1 MVRCLKKQ
9 VKDAE
14 IHYLTKKHFLPVL
27 DFNPY
32 IDKVYAIEEKVGEV
46 VSELKSEN
54 YDHIVDLHKNVRS
67 KQVISKLGK
76 PSSTFDKINI
86 AKWLIV
92 NFKINRLPNVHIVDR
107 YFDAVKSLEVK
118 NDLLGLDYFITEKD
132 EVDLKTL
139 PTNFQHGFIGWV
151 IGGKH
156 NTKIYPAEKI
166 IEICKRNSKPV
177 VLLGGPEDV
186 EKGDEIKNAV
196 GDNVFNACGKFNL
209 NQSASLV
216 KQADKIFTND
226 TGLMHI
232 AAAFNKEIVSFWGNT
247 IPEFGMY
254 PYMPQFPERSEILE
268 VKNLKCRPCSKIGYK
283 SCPKKHFDC
292 MNKIE
297 IKGI

>member
-1 MVRCLKKQ
+1 

-14 IHYLTKKHFLPVL
+14 VHYLTKKQFLPVL
-27 DFNPY
+27 DSNPY
-32 IDKVYAIEEKVGEV
+32 VDKVYTIEEKVSEV
-46 VSELKSEN
+46 VPELKSEN
-54 YDHIVDLHKNVRS
+54 YDHIIDLHKNIRS
-67 KQVISKLGK
+67 KQVLSKLNK
-76 PSSTFDKINI
+76 PSSALNKINV

-92 NFKINRLPNVHIVDR
+92 NFKINRLPAIHIVDR
-107 YFDAVKSLEVK
+107 YFETTKTLHVK
-118 NDLLGLDYFITEKD
+118 NDEKGLDYFIPEKD

-139 PTNFQHGFIGWV
+139 PTNFQYGFIGWV

-166 IEICKRNSKPV
+166 IEICKRNCKPV

-268 VKNLKCRPCSKIGYK
+268 VKNLKCRPCSKIGYNK
-283 SCPKKHFDC
+283 CPKKHFDC

-297 IKGI
+297 IEGI